1 MVRFDCVVVGA
12 GIHGLC
18 TAFWLRSLGVRSVVV
33 LDQGTPGHTRGSSH
47 GATRITRS
55 SYDVPQFV
63 DLAQRAHRE
72 GWPALQSAFGRR
84 LLLPTP
90 GVFFGPPHGPIAGYQ
105 RATQAA
111 GVAVEAIDCER
122 ARARFPLLRFDGS
135 DLVLLDHTAAMILAA
150 NTMASLRQWLR
161 ANAVEVAFA
170 TRATRLEADDRCVE
184 VATTKSRLQAKTA
197 VLACGAWTHRLSGAT
212 APPLTVLRQEVG
224 YVELAAPEQAGS
236 VGTFPVWCRIGER
249 PNDFTYGLPSHRGRG
264 LKLALHTTTGSGVE
278 PDAEPPP
285 IDDAA
290 LLALARARFVPAV
303 RRLAATERCL
313 YTVTS
318 DQRIALGR
326 SECGRILT
334 ITACSG
340 HGFKFGPVIGRQ
352 AADAVLA
359 AREGRP

>member
-33 LDQGTPGHTRGSSH
+33 LDQGAPGHTRGSSH
-47 GATRITRS
+47 GTTRITRS
-55 SYDVPQFV
+55 SYDAPQFV
-63 DLAQRAHRE
+63 ALAQRAHRE
-72 GWPALQSAFGRR
+72 GWPSLQRALGRR

-90 GVFFGPPHGPIAGYQ
+90 GLFFGPPRGPIAGYQ

-111 GVAVEAIDCER
+111 GVAVEAIDLDR
-122 ARARFPLLRFDGS
+122 ARARFPLLRLDDG
-135 DLVLLDHTAAMILAA
+135 DVVLLDHTAAMILAA

-161 ANAVEVAFA
+161 ANAVEIAFS
-170 TRATRLEADDRCVE
+170 TRATRLHADDRRVE
-184 VATTKSRLQAKTA
+184 VETTKCRLQCETA
-197 VLACGAWTHRLSGAT
+197 VLACGPWTHHLTGAT

-224 YVELAAPEQAGS
+224 YVELAAPEQACR
-236 VGTFPVWCRIGER
+236 VGAFPVWCRIGEL
-249 PNDFTYGLPSHRGRG
+249 PNDFTYGLPSHRGQG
-264 LKLALHTTTGSGVE
+264 LKLAPHTTTGSGVE

-290 LLALARARFVPAV
+290 LLALARARFVPTV
-303 RRLAATERCL
+303 TRLVATERCL
-313 YTVTS
+313 YTMTD
-318 DQRIALGR
+318 DQRFELGR
-326 SECGRILT
+326 SACGRIVT